1 MKNRIILC
9 VCSLIGFLILTLSGC
24 NTDRHL
30 YSPKLIEPQK
40 PLLFQKQV
48 TGSKTKKI
56 TINLYNAGKY
66 AHLSLYADDK
76 LLVDNVNIPVMGL
89 QTVNTLV
96 NFEKLTEL
104 SKPQLI
110 EFKLVVKG
118 ANLTIHDF
126 IIEDIAKLTFPNY
139 NDVSQDIGMDKVS
152 SIKYGGPTV
161 ADFDNDGDYDFIVN
175 NHNAESSK
183 LYWNNGDGSVSKHNK
198 NLARWFMHDLHG
210 TAAGD
215 YDNDGDLDVV
225 VTMGGGNGK
234 NPSKANFYHNNQGSL
249 VLNTGDVNIDRGGR
263 GRGAKWSDMDLDG
276 DLDLML
282 INEASLTH
290 SKPQHYFYKNLG
302 NDQFEYT
309 SIKGMEDQ
317 EPSRALITD
326 LNGDQIDDLILY
338 SPLSVWQGNGDFTF
352 TEITSKLPK
361 NITTLT
367 DVMAVTDIDIDNDG
381 DLDLYL
387 ARGKAFENGY
397 GESPSVDHDPIAK
410 TFSIKPRGYKGVDEF
425 DFIASGEV
433 KFHQYNYLAQGE
445 FRGKDY
451 HIFLGSHKIANVL
464 KPGEEL
470 VIEPEKSIGWPDDI
484 SENGVYFGYLG
495 KNKWRSALVRN
506 GNIFWTFKFSLTGVE
521 QVSLGFEPENRNNSD
536 VLLENK
542 GELFSDVSLQ
552 WNIPAGVNSLGVT
565 VGDFNNDSHQDLFVY
580 RWGLIGQRIS
590 DYMLLNTGNG
600 YFENLTMHG
609 ANDIGG
615 PGNGDMGQAFDFD
628 LDGDLEL
635 LNGSEDGEWYLYNNQ
650 IDQSQSQA
658 NYALVRVGYSP
669 ESNVDPISAEV
680 IIETA
685 NNTYRKRVG
694 SAGAIFSQSLLNIV
708 HFGLGNAEKI
718 KSIQVKWRNGE
729 NIDFTNKSVNQMF
742 DTDKQ
747 DPDSIRFAKSQYK
760 VRQNS
765 SSSIKPLFKPTN
777 VNTLVSWS
785 TSNDKA
791 ITVNQNGELTVIGNV
806 GDTAVISAKSHANG
820 LVASSFVSIIDWYP
834 IALKS
839 IKFDLGGKLNL
850 VEGQQVKA
858 KISLEPNFADYKEYN
873 FTSTN
878 EAVASVDVHGNIVA
892 KTDGTT
898 NIQVTAIGNKNVSD
912 SVEVEV
918 KPLIKP
924 FIEITNHDEF
934 SSQKLVIGDEVKV
947 KVKYHAGTGNKVI
960 SSDEGGIRFWLRHFK
975 SKWFPVKDIV
985 LIDKDVLYT
994 ESGESEMT
1002 ISLAGL
1008 IPTSELPEGHFYL
1021 LQATFVSSS
1030 GTELSSRI
1038 SPLDLV
1044 HP

>member
-1 MKNRIILC
+1 M
-9 VCSLIGFLILTLSGC
+9 LTLSAC
-24 NTDRHL
+24 NKDRHL
-30 YSPKLIEPQK
+30 NIPSLIEPQK
-40 PLLFQKQV
+40 PLLFEKRV
-48 TGSKTKKI
+48 TGSLTKKI
-56 TINLYNAGKY
+56 TINLNNAGNS
-66 AHLSLYADDK
+66 ARLSLYADDN
-76 LLVDNVNIPVMGL
+76 LLVDNFNIPVKGL

-96 NFEKLTEL
+96 NFDQFTEL
-104 SKPQLI
+104 AKSQLI
-110 EFKLVVKG
+110 EFKLVSKG

-126 IIEDIAKLTFPNY
+126 IIEDIENLTFPNY
-139 NDVSQDIGMDKVS
+139 KDISQAIGMDKVS

-215 YDNDGDLDVV
+215 YDNDGDLDIV

-249 VLNTGDVNIDRGGR
+249 VLSTGDVNIDRGGR

-302 NDQFEYT
+302 NGEFEYT

-352 TEITSKLPK
+352 TEITSKFPED
-361 NITTLT
+361 ITKLH

-387 ARGKAFENGY
+387 ARGKAFEHGF
-397 GESPSVDHDPIAK
+397 GESPSVDHDPIEK

-425 DFIASGEV
+425 YFIASGEV
-433 KFHQYNYLAQGE
+433 KFHQYNYLTQGE

-451 HIFLGSHKIANVL
+451 PIFLGSHKIANVL

-484 SENGVYFGYLG
+484 TQNGVYFGYLG
-495 KNKWRSALVRN
+495 NKKWRSALVRN
-506 GNIFWTFKFSLTGVE
+506 GNIFWTFRFSLTGVE
-521 QVSLGFEPENRNNSD
+521 QVSLGFEPENRNISD
-536 VLLENK
+536 ILLENK
-542 GELFSDVSLQ
+542 GELFSDVSRQ
-552 WNIPAGVNSLGVT
+552 WNIPTGVNSLGVT

-590 DYMLLNTGNG
+590 DYMLLNTGKG
-600 YFENLTMHG
+600 YFENITMHG

-635 LNGSEDGEWYLYNNQ
+635 LNGSEDGEWYLYSNE
-650 IDQSQSQA
+650 IEQSQNQA
-658 NYALVRVGYSP
+658 NYALVKVGYSP
-669 ESNVDPISAEV
+669 EANVDAISAEV
-680 IIETA
+680 VVETE

-718 KSIQVKWRNGE
+718 KSIHVKWRNGE
-729 NIDFTNKSVNQMF
+729 SVVFQNKSVNQMF

-747 DPDSIRFAKSQYK
+747 DPDSISFAKPKYE

-765 SSSIKPLFKPTN
+765 AINITPLIKPAN
-777 VNTLVSWS
+777 ANTLVSWS
-785 TSNDKA
+785 SSNDKA
-791 ITVNQNGELTVIGNV
+791 ISVNHKGEITAV
-806 GDTAVISAKSHANG
+806 GKVGETAVISAKSQANG
-820 LVASSFVSIIDWYP
+820 LVASSLVSIIDWHP
-834 IALKS
+834 HELKS
-839 IKFDLGGKLNL
+839 IKFDLDTKLNL
-850 VEGQQVKA
+850 IEGQQVKA
-858 KISLEPNFADYKEYN
+858 KVLLEPRFADNAEYN
-873 FTSTN
+873 FTSSN
-878 EAVASVDVHGNIVA
+878 DKVASLDLNGNIVA
-892 KTDGTT
+892 KAAGSA
-898 NIQVTAIGNKNVSD
+898 NIQVTAVGNKNVSD
-912 SVEVEV
+912 SIEVEV

-924 FIEITNHDEF
+924 FIEITNHNEF
-934 SSQKLVIGDEVKV
+934 SDKILVIGDNINV

-985 LIDKDVLYT
+985 LTDKDVLYT
-994 ESGESEMT
+994 ESGTSEMT

-1008 IPTSELPEGHFYL
+1008 TPTSELPEGHFYL

-1030 GTELSSRI
+1030 GAELNSKI
-1038 SPLDLV
+1038 YPLELV
-1044 HP
+1044 NP